1 MSNLRVGVQLHPQ
14 QTTYAAF
21 AAAVRRAD
29 EIGVDTIWHWDHF
42 YPLYGDPDGPH
53 FEAYTLLTAMAMLTS
68 HAEVGCLV
76 TCNNYR
82 NPNLLADMLRTL
94 DHISEGRAILGIG
107 AGWFERDYAAYGYTF
122 GTWTDRFEA
131 LEANLPIIR
140 ERWARLNPPPTRPI
154 PILIGGG
161 GEKEDAAPDRPV
173 RRHVEHVRIAR
184 RVATQERRPRPLV
197 RRSGSQPGGNRA
209 HGRLL
214 YGWHGQAGRLCRRRR
229 HTPDLGNGRAVGLR
243 CCRASRPLARCGN
256 QQMIMVGETLW
267 TTPST

>member
-1 MSNLRVGVQLHPQ
+1 MM
-14 QTTYAAF
+14 AF

-53 FEAYTLLTAMAMLTS
+53 FEAYTLLTAMAILTS
-68 HAEVGCLV
+68 RAEVGCLV

-94 DHISEGRAILGIG
+94 DHISQGRAILGIG

-140 ERWARLNPPPTRPI
+140 ERWAKLNPPPTRPI

-161 GEKEDAAPDRPV
+161 GEKKTLRLTALYADMWNSFGSPEEWKHKNGVLDRWCVEVGRNPAEIERTVAFFMDGMDKLDDYAAAGATHLILGMGEPWNFDAVERLVRWRDAA
-173 RRHVEHVRIAR
+173 
-184 RVATQERRPRPLV
+184 TS
-197 RRSGSQPGGNRA
+197 RRS
-209 HGRLL
+209 
-214 YGWHGQAGRLCRRRR
+214 
-229 HTPDLGNGRAVGLR
+229 
-243 CCRASRPLARCGN
+243 
-256 QQMIMVGETLW
+256 
-267 TTPST
+267 